1 MKAINEEQLQYV
13 KNLIRN
19 TLNKLRD
26 NDYDL
31 FDLPDEAC
39 VYEFDNDK
47 DKLERKLHE
56 VCINHRFACY
66 LEAEIKE
73 IQPSYYIDIEYN
85 RYYKRAKCVRTNGDK
100 KTFRPDILV
109 HTRAT
114 KLDNIPQHYLIIET
128 KKEIDS
134 KEDEEKVQEFMMDQ
148 NYEYLFGIT
157 IKYGDLKPAFC
168 KIFYSLN
175 GQDISCEELNI

>member
-1 MKAINEEQLQYV
+1 MKAVNDEQLQYV
-13 KNLIRN
+13 KNLMRN
-19 TLNKLRD
+19 TINKLRD

-39 VYEFDNDK
+39 VCEFDIDK

-66 LEAEIKE
+66 LEAEIKK

-85 RYYKRAKCVRTNGDK
+85 RCYKKAKYVGDDK
-100 KTFRPDILV
+100 KIFRPDILV

-114 KLDNIPQHYLIIET
+114 KLDNVPQHYLIIEA
-128 KKEIDS
+128 KKEIVS
-134 KEDEEKVQEFMMDQ
+134 KKDEEKVQAFMMDQ

-157 IKYGDLKPAFC
+157 IKYGDLKPALC
-168 KIFYSLN
+168 KVFYSLN
-175 GQDISCEELNI
+175 GQDTSCEEFEI